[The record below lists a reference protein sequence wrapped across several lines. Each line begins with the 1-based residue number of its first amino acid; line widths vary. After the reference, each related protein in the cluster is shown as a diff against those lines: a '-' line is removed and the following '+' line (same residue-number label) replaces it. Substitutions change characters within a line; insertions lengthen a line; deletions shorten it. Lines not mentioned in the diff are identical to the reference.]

1 MAVTK
6 KILSGLSDNASRWV
20 QSLSRKL
27 GEPEYT
33 RPGKADLAQQLTEE
47 MGQKLINL
55 DKEAPEMFRLYD
67 DMELYYGLSEAE
79 KGDIDIGLIKPDTF
93 RRAAAPMVPYG
104 GKVVG
109 ESAENIQ
116 KLQDLY
122 RSGIAFDELPFLTY
136 RRRLP
141 LTYSNPT
148 SENIAKIVGHEGRHR
163 SRALAK
169 EGAPRQL
176 VRFLPETRKEGLLS
190 KLGDQPVQIYS
201 QESPGVYNKQPSRP
215 IGSLKDL
222 VKFLTVPAA
231 GALSQIEGS
240 PVETKSGALEF
251 INRTKDGTP
260 FTANAEEM
268 QVLQSTQPE
277 TIEDVK
283 STLGNLGKLNN
294 FKNLNVR
301 SFEPTDSFGYGDFD
315 SDMGEGDEY
324 GVGLT
329 DAATGSVG
337 SPLGPEGEEESAFY
351 SAPVPDAPPAPPAE
365 ESGFFSAIGKMISH
379 AVSNPLPTI
388 ANLLINYSPYG
399 MAANT
404 ISMFTTGKSIGAH
417 LTGDPASPMAKQ
429 AGEIGK
435 EIGIDVDLFQSP
447 AIISAPPPVSDQVVS
462 FARPPEDLTFNKPP
476 EEPEGESDKISQ
488 KVFTAN
494 PYNKTIGSNLGT
506 IY

>member
-1 MAVTK
+1 
-6 KILSGLSDNASRWV
+6 
-20 QSLSRKL
+20 
-27 GEPEYT
+27 
-33 RPGKADLAQQLTEE
+33 
-47 MGQKLINL
+47 MGH
-55 DKEAPEMFRLYD
+55 E
-67 DMELYYGLSEAE
+67 GSE
-79 KGDIDIGLIKPDTF
+79 
-93 RRAAAPMVPYG
+93 
-104 GKVVG
+104 KVARII
-109 ESAENIQ
+109 E
-116 KLQDLY
+116 
-122 RSGIAFDELPFLTY
+122 
-136 RRRLP
+136 
-141 LTYSNPT
+141 
-148 SENIAKIVGHEGRHR
+148 HEGRHR

-176 VRFLPETRKEGLLS
+176 VRFFPEYTGVRKEKLLS
-190 KLGDQPVQIYS
+190 KQDQPVQIYS
-201 QESPGVYNKQPSRP
+201 QSVPFSGAPLDPSYDYPSKP

-240 PVETKSGALEF
+240 PVKTKSGALEF
-251 INRTKDGTP
+251 IGRTKDGTP

-277 TIEDVK
+277 TIEDVQ
-283 STLGNLGKLNN
+283 STLGSLGKLNN
-294 FKNLNVR
+294 LKNLNVR

-388 ANLLINYSPYG
+388 ANLLINFNPYG

-417 LTGDPASPMAKQ
+417 LTSSPASPLAKE
-429 AGEIGK
+429 AGKIGEK
-435 EIGIDVDLFQSP
+435 IGIDVDLFQSRP
-447 AIISAPPPVSDQVVS
+447 EIISAPPPS
-462 FARPPEDLTFNKPP
+462 ENLTFTKPP
-476 EEPEGESDKISQ
+476 EEPEGAPNEISERA
-488 KVFTAN
+488 FAAPN
-494 PYNKTIGSNLGT
+494 PYDKTIGSGLGT